1 VEFIDGSYI
10 EIMIMLWNLSLNLSK
25 HGLSNK
31 AMETLNNQSCSRSL
45 LLVCPNTLLIMPPY
59 NNSQFTT
66 IYFEEGH
73 KNKKPTQICNPHGI
87 TIHSELNTEQSVLI
101 RIDT

>member
-1 VEFIDGSYI
+1 VEFIDGGYI
-10 EIMIMLWNLSLNLSK
+10 EIMIMLWNLNLNLSK

-73 KNKKPTQICNPHGI
+73 KNKKNQHIFATHTVLLFIQNSI
-87 TIHSELNTEQSVLI
+87 QSKVSSLG
-101 RIDT
+101 